1 MSQKFCFCSIAMMFQ
16 NLHRMMRG
24 AETLKITCAC
34 GHAVT
39 WTSAQAFA
47 RLGPDA
53 MPFDIRRRLI
63 CTVCGRVGVAR
74 AWI

>member
-1 MSQKFCFCSIAMMFQ
+1 MFQ
-16 NLHRMMRG
+16 TLHRMMNG
-24 AETLKITCAC
+24 AATLKITCAC

-53 MPFDIRRRLI
+53 TPFEIRQRLA
-63 CTVCGRVGVAR
+63 CTVCGRTGHAR
-74 AWI
+74 ACI